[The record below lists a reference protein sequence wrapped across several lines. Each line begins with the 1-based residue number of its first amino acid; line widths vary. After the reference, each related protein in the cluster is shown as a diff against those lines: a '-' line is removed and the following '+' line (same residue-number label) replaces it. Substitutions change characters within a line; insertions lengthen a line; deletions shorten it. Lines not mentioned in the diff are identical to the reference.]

1 MKTKFIIT
9 LFFVFGTFLS
19 FSQIFQKQGAG
30 VTIIVHGWNP
40 NGNQPAWMTPMAN
53 AIITRSGGVGQ
64 VGTITVT
71 GTVGN
76 LTATCSNWNFN
87 LASATSGEI
96 VIIVNWTAV
105 SNHLTTG
112 VTAQSVAAVIAP
124 KIYQGQNGQP
134 ALSELPIH
142 LIGHSRGG
150 GMVFEIARLLGLQGI
165 EVEHVTALDPH
176 PLTVSDP
183 QGVAP
188 PIGPGQ
194 TIDTPIQIYEN
205 ILFADNYY
213 QNITYP
219 TGQYLTGAYNRLW
232 TYLPGG
238 YHNETGYTYN
248 ILGTNYNFSDHLNIL
263 LAYQGSINL
272 TTPVTNGEATMNT
285 TERAWFNTYE
295 NSGQNT
301 GFVYSRNIAG
311 NRKSNDTPNSA
322 DAVVAGYNNDANLGG
337 SGARQSLTWT
347 NAVWPNIISV
357 TGAMNMVPLIV
368 GNSYSMGGS
377 DQVVLSMPMRTYA
390 NNVTVSIYLDN
401 DRNPF
406 NGSFLQT
413 SSTYSNTG
421 NTINV
426 IGGSFQPT
434 DLMDN
439 DYYILVGIT
448 DGTHNRYIYAP
459 YKFYR
464 YCNVYFNDANFEAAI
479 LAIPGIDANT
489 NGYIE
494 CSEAVAYTGAIN
506 VNNKNISDM
515 AGIEAFINI
524 SSLDCGNNLFTSLD
538 LSSDT
543 ALHNL
548 YCSNGSLSS
557 LNITGL
563 DSLTTLQCNG
573 NQLSDLD
580 LSSFAALN
588 NLNCS
593 NNSLTSLNVKNGNN
607 TNFSFFSATNNPDL
621 HCIQVDDSGWSTT
634 HWTNIDAGAVF
645 STDCATVSM
654 PELSESLLS
663 IFPNPATNEITVS
676 NIGINSVLS
685 VCDINGKI
693 LLKKIIKYSNETIYL
708 SGIAKGVYIIKIK
721 DDNAIITSKL
731 IKQ

>member
-1 MKTKFIIT
+1 MKIKTIII
-9 LFFVFGTFLS
+9 LFFVLAAYHCFAQVFP
-19 FSQIFQKQGAG
+19 KQGAG

-40 NGNQPAWMTPMAN
+40 NGNQPAWMNSMAN
-53 AIITRSGGVGQ
+53 SIVARSGGSGQ
-64 VGTITVT
+64 IGTITVT
-71 GTVGN
+71 GTSGN

-87 LASATSGEI
+87 MASANSGEI
-96 VIIVNWTAV
+96 VILVNWTAV

-112 VTAQSVAAVIAP
+112 VTAQSVAAVVAP

-165 EVEHVTALDPH
+165 EVEQVTALDPH
-176 PLTVSDP
+176 PLTSSDP

-205 ILFADNYY
+205 ILFADNYW
-213 QNITYP
+213 QNINYP
-219 TGQYLTGAYNRLW
+219 KGQNLTGAYNRLW
-232 TYLPGG
+232 TSLPGG

-248 ILGTNYNFSDHLNIL
+248 ILGTNYDFSDHLNIL

-285 TERAWFNTYE
+285 NERAWFNTYE
-295 NSGQNT
+295 NSGQNI

-337 SGARQSLTWT
+337 SGARQTLTWT

-426 IGGSFQPT
+426 IGENFQPT

-439 DYYILVGIT
+439 YYYILVGIT

-464 YCNVYFNDANFEAAI
+464 YCNVYFNDANLEAAL

-494 CSEAVAYTGAIN
+494 CSEAISYTGAIN

-543 ALHNL
+543 ALHTL

-621 HCIQVDDSGWSTT
+621 HCIQVDNSGWSTT
-634 HWTNIDAGAVF
+634 HWTNIDAGEIF
-645 STDCATVSM
+645 STDCATVSL

-676 NIGINSVLS
+676 NIVVPSVLS

-693 LLKKIIKYSNETIYL
+693 LINKIIKYSNEKIDL
-708 SGIAKGVYIIKIK
+708 SGIAKGVYIIKMK